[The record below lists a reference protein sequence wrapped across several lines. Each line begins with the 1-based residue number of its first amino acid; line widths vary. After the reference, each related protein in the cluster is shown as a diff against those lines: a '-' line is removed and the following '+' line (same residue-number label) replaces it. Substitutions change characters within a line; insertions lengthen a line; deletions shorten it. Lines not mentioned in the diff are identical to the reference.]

1 MGNTTSEVDTISH
14 CETSKKNDTE
24 DPPSYQANGV
34 IVTQKIKRSEL
45 PFKFPPKSPNVIGLD
60 FGTSTLAVSYV
71 TDTNQKPT
79 IFKIHEEEA
88 DFYAPTVLLIDQ
100 DHEVEIGI
108 SALRRYTDLE
118 VEIEKSVFFD
128 KVKLE
133 LQDNKVNDCNS
144 MKHYIITYNRVL
156 IVTLKLKVL
165 MVQSIILL
173 M

>member
-1 MGNTTSEVDTISH
+1 MGDTTSKVDTISH
-14 CETSKKNDTE
+14 GVE
-24 DPPSYQANGV
+24 DPPSYQDNGV

-45 PFKFPPKSPNVIGLD
+45 SFEFPPKSPNVIGLD
-60 FGTSTLAVSYV
+60 FGTSTLAVSYI
-71 TDTNQKPT
+71 TDANSNPT

-108 SALRRYTDLE
+108 NALRRYTDLE

-133 LQDNKVNDCNS
+133 LQHNKVNECNS
-144 MKHYIITYNRVL
+144 MTHYIYYYNL
-156 IVTLKLKVL
+156 
-165 MVQSIILL
+165 
-173 M
+173 